1 MLDMHM
7 DFIPSQAQYE
17 SWDIPE
23 ENYESYENVNY
34 PDNSEELMVY
44 IPKQL

>member
-1 MLDMHM
+1 M
-7 DFIPSQAQYE
+7 S
-17 SWDIPE
+17 E

-44 IPKQL
+44 TKAIMSVLQFSLHLHLN